1 MSSSSGR
8 MHASGDVALDDRR
21 SEGQGSRMTESW
33 KRWEGQVA
41 EGKVHLRQYLGGSD
55 HSAVYLTEFGA
66 PEPRKAAIRLIAEDP
81 QNAERQLARW
91 NRAAKLSH
99 PHLLRLF
106 QTGRCQLENTEL
118 LYVVMEYADEDL
130 SQILPQRPLT
140 PAEAQDMLLP
150 VLDALS
156 YLHANKF
163 VHGHLKPANIMAVDN
178 VLRISSD
185 GLYNAG
191 ESIGAV
197 NKPSVYDPPETATS
211 GISSPA
217 DVWSLG
223 VTLVETLTRRLP
235 AWESA
240 QQDEPV
246 LPESLPQPLLDIAR
260 HCLLRDPER
269 RWTVSE
275 IKARLQPPAPAPVEQ
290 PAVGAKP
297 FAKWRYI
304 LPVAVGLIL
313 LAILAAPKLFNRGPE
328 PPHRAVAERE
338 VAPPAASAPSTALEP
353 AKTKPPTGGVVQGA
367 VENQVLPDVPQRA
380 RDTIQ
385 GVVRVT
391 VRVAVDPSG
400 SVTGATLD
408 SAGPSKYFAGLALE
422 AARRWKFRPKQVDGQ
437 NVASAWLLRFQFER
451 TGTKVLP
458 VPAAP

>member
-1 MSSSSGR
+1 MFSSSGR
-8 MHASGDVALDDRR
+8 MHASGDVAVDQRRLD
-21 SEGQGSRMTESW
+21 GQGRRMTESW

-41 EGKVHLRQYLGGSD
+41 DGEFHLRQYLGGSD
-55 HSAVYLTEFGA
+55 HSAVYLTEFGV
-66 PEPRKAAIRLIAEDP
+66 PEPRKAAIKLTAADP

-91 NRAAKLSH
+91 ELTAKLSH
-99 PHLLRLF
+99 PHLLRIF

-130 SQILPQRPLT
+130 SQILPHRPLT
-140 PAEAQDMLLP
+140 PAESHDMLLP
-150 VLDALS
+150 ILDVLS
-156 YLHANKF
+156 YLHANKL

-191 ESIGAV
+191 ELIGAV
-197 NKPSVYDPPETATS
+197 GKLSAYDPPETAIR
-211 GISSPA
+211 GISPAA

-235 AWESA
+235 VWESP
-240 QQDEPV
+240 QQEPV

-269 RWTVSE
+269 RWTVAE
-275 IKARLQPPAPAPVEQ
+275 IKARLQPTSPPSYEHM
-290 PAVGAKP
+290 AVGAKP

-313 LAILAAPKLFNRGPE
+313 LAILAGPRLFNRGAE
-328 PPHRAVAERE
+328 PPHRAVVERE
-338 VAPPAASAPSTALEP
+338 VAPPAASATPTALEP
-353 AKTKPPTGGVVQGA
+353 PKTKTPPGAAVQGA
-367 VENQVLPDVPQRA
+367 VEDQVLPDVPQRA

-385 GVVRVT
+385 GTVRVT

-422 AARRWKFRPKQVDGQ
+422 AARRWKFRPKQINGQ
-437 NVASAWLLRFQFER
+437 NVPSAWLLRFQFER

-458 VPAAP
+458 VPASP